1 MASMSNFINYCFR
14 SLSLPLALAIL
25 SAICIVLALA
35 VSSAA
40 FLVLNG
46 GLPPNFVAVV
56 AITTVVASVPLILQ
70 AMPTIRRLQDS
81 RDNLVSAR
89 NELMNQVTELDIA
102 ARALDDARMDLENRI
117 DRRTRELDAARS
129 AAEDANRAKSAF
141 LAQMSHELRTPLNA
155 IIGFSEVMMT
165 PGTLPLAKRM
175 AEVEDYS
182 GIINSSGK
190 HLLSLVNDLLDMSK
204 IEAGK
209 LDLHIERID
218 LSTLM
223 SDAERV
229 IAPLALARGQT
240 LLCLLDP
247 QAGALEADRR
257 ALMQI
262 LLNLMSNAVKYS
274 PPKTTI
280 MLSCTGIGNDIAFTV
295 RDEGKGMTEEGIRRA
310 REPFTRLSNAETA
323 GQSGTG
329 LGLYIVASLAEAQ
342 GGALAI
348 TSTPGAGTEAR
359 VSLPH
364 RVVANR
370 LPTTARPVTQEK
382 KAVA

>member
-1 MASMSNFINYCFR
+1 MSSMLEFINHCFR
-14 SLSLPLALAIL
+14 SLSLPVAFVIL
-25 SAICIVLALA
+25 STICFVLALGT
-35 VSSAA
+35 SAA
-40 FLVLNG
+40 AFYLLNG
-46 GLPPNFVAVV
+46 GFPPNLVPVV
-56 AITTVVASVPLILQ
+56 AITSVVASVPLILQ
-70 AMPTIRRLQDS
+70 AMPTIRRLQNSQDG
-81 RDNLVSAR
+81 LIAAR
-89 NELMNQVTELDIA
+89 NELMDQVTELDIA
-102 ARALDDARMDLENRI
+102 ARSLDAARMDLENRI

-129 AAEDANRAKSAF
+129 AAEDANKAKSAF

-165 PGTLPLAKRM
+165 ATAMPVARRI
-175 AEVEDYS
+175 AEVEEYS

-209 LDLHIERID
+209 IDLHIERID
-218 LSTLM
+218 LAALL
-223 SDAERV
+223 SDAEAV
-229 IAPLALARGQT
+229 IAPLARDREQT
-240 LLCLLDP
+240 LFCLLDP

-280 MLSCTGIGNDIAFTV
+280 MLSCTGIGNEIAFTV
-295 RDEGKGMTEEGIRRA
+295 RDEGKGMTEQGIRRA
-310 REPFTRLSNAETA
+310 REPFTRLHNAETSS
-323 GQSGTG
+323 QSGTG
-329 LGLYIVASLAEAQ
+329 LGLYIVGSLAEAQ
-342 GGALAI
+342 GGTLTL
-348 TSTPGAGTEAR
+348 TSTPGGGTEAR
-359 VSLPH
+359 VCLPH

-370 LPTTARPVTQEK
+370 PRTKARPAAHEK